1 MSKMVT
7 FLTAVEGSIAE
18 QDLAKLTLSKP
29 RDKSLDFKNV
39 FVRLVRTKKGLQLC
53 FVYRHATRD
62 VTKNHS
68 VDSGMA
74 VIRELVSNAFV
85 HADLFRAE
93 SEWHLTIDK
102 RGNVSLKRKEKQR
115 VVPKNLEH
123 DKTKKRLIELKNNI
137 YLLELGVITSDWQVK
152 RNSEDKYRQINKF
165 VEVVGGIIQKQGL
178 EGTGNIFD
186 MGSGKGYLTFALYDY
201 LSQTLG
207 LDPKLVGI
215 ELRPHLVDTCNRIA
229 KLAKFDGLEFR
240 AGAID
245 QVDLAGIEILIALH
259 ACDTA
264 TDDAI
269 YRGIQAQAKIIIS
282 APCCHKQ
289 LREQIKPSNELQ
301 EITRFGILEERQS
314 EILTDGL
321 RALILESQ
329 GYRTKVFEFISTE
342 HTPKNVM
349 IVAIKDQNAEGEA
362 SKKLAEIEAI
372 KKLYNIEYHYL
383 ERLLNGGCAGAKT
396 GG

>member
-1 MSKMVT
+1 M
-7 FLTAVEGSIAE
+7 
-18 QDLAKLTLSKP
+18 
-29 RDKSLDFKNV
+29 
-39 FVRLVRTKKGLQLC
+39 
-53 FVYRHATRD
+53 
-62 VTKNHS
+62 
-68 VDSGMA
+68 
-74 VIRELVSNAFV
+74 
-85 HADLFRAE
+85 
-93 SEWHLTIDK
+93 
-102 RGNVSLKRKEKQR
+102 
-115 VVPKNLEH
+115 
-123 DKTKKRLIELKNNI
+123 
-137 YLLELGVITSDWQVK
+137 
-152 RNSEDKYRQINKF
+152 
-165 VEVVGGIIQKQGL
+165 
-178 EGTGNIFD
+178 
-186 MGSGKGYLTFALYDY
+186 
-201 LSQTLG
+201 
-207 LDPKLVGI
+207 
-215 ELRPHLVDTCNRIA
+215 
-229 KLAKFDGLEFR
+229 
-240 AGAID
+240 
-245 QVDLAGIEILIALH
+245 IALH

-383 ERLLNGGCAGAKT
+383 ERLLNGGCAGTKT

>member
-1 MSKMVT
+1 MSKILE
-7 FLTAVEGSIAE
+7 FLAAVEDSISQ

-29 RDKSLDFKNV
+29 RDKALDFKNV
-39 FVRLVRTKKGLQLC
+39 FVRLVRTKKGLQLS
-53 FVYRHATRD
+53 FVYRHATQD
-62 VTKNHS
+62 VTRNHS
-68 VDSGMA
+68 VNSGMA
-74 VIRELVSNAFV
+74 VIRELVNDAFV

-102 RGNVSLKRKEKQR
+102 RGNASLKRKANQR
-115 VVPKNLEH
+115 EVPPNLEH
-123 DKTKKRLIELKNNI
+123 DKAKKRLIELKDNV
-137 YLLELGVITSDWQVK
+137 YLRELGIITNDWQVK

-165 VEVVGGIIQKQGL
+165 VEVVGGIIHKQGL
-178 EGTGNIFD
+178 QGAGNIVD

-201 LSQTLG
+201 LSNTLG
-207 LDPKLVGI
+207 LKAKLVGI

-229 KLAKFDGLEFR
+229 KLAKFGGLQFR

-245 QVDLAGIEILIALH
+245 QVDLSDLEILIALH

-269 YRGIQAQAKIIIS
+269 YRGIQAQAKIIIC

-289 LREQIKPSNELQ
+289 LRKQIKPSNGLQ

-349 IVAIKDQNAEGEA
+349 IVAIKDRNSGSA
-362 SKKLAEIEAI
+362 SSEKLAQVAAI

-383 ERLLNGGCAGAKT
+383 ERLLDLG
-396 GG
+396 

>member
-1 MSKMVT
+1 M
-7 FLTAVEGSIAE
+7 
-18 QDLAKLTLSKP
+18 
-29 RDKSLDFKNV
+29 
-39 FVRLVRTKKGLQLC
+39 
-53 FVYRHATRD
+53 
-62 VTKNHS
+62 
-68 VDSGMA
+68 
-74 VIRELVSNAFV
+74 
-85 HADLFRAE
+85 
-93 SEWHLTIDK
+93 DK

-383 ERLLNGGCAGAKT
+383 ERLLNGGCAGTKT